1 MSTQRSISNRLRLRA
16 FRRVSRMFLLTGR
29 LLLVLAGLLLMV
41 MPWTEHYLPLDR
53 FLRGGQD
60 VELGLFAL
68 LSLLCLVLVL
78 TQHFR
83 QRIAMLLA
91 AWPWLSLAFLAALA
105 HIPGGATPEFLNQ
118 ARLCCPPPGTYT
130 PLQI

>member
-16 FRRVSRMFLLTGR
+16 FRCVSRVFILTGR
-29 LLLVLAGLLLMV
+29 ILLFLTGLLLMV

-83 QRIAMLLA
+83 QKIAMLLA
-91 AWPWLSLAFLAALA
+91 VCQWGALAFQGNCRTLQGSA
-105 HIPGGATPEFLNQ
+105 IPESLNR
-118 ARLCCPPPGTYT
+118 ARLYSSSPGAYT

>member
-1 MSTQRSISNRLRLRA
+1 MSTQRSISNRLRLKA
-16 FRRVSRMFLLTGR
+16 FRRVSRVFILTGR
-29 LLLVLAGLLLMV
+29 ILLFLSGLLLMV

-83 QRIAMLLA
+83 QKIALLLA
-91 AWPWLSLAFLAALA
+91 VQQWLSLAFRCGFGTA
-105 HIPGGATPEFLNQ
+105 HGGAIPDLLSP
-118 ARLCCPPPGTYT
+118 ARWRYPSSCAYT

>member
-1 MSTQRSISNRLRLRA
+1 MSTQRSISNRLRLQA
-16 FRRVSRMFLLTGR
+16 FRRASRVFILTGR
-29 LLLVLAGLLLMV
+29 LLLILAGFLLMV

-60 VELGLFAL
+60 VELGLLAL

-78 TQHFR
+78 TQHLR
-83 QRIAMLLA
+83 QKIAMLLA
-91 AWPWLSLAFLAALA
+91 AWQWGTLAFQGNCRTLQGSA
-105 HIPGGATPEFLNQ
+105 IPEFLNQ
-118 ARLCCPPPGTYT
+118 ARLYSSSPGADT